1 MSEQGHILVVD
12 DELGILDSVKRTL
25 EREGLRVTTT
35 DSGEVAL
42 ELLRSDDRVDVV
54 LADIM
59 MPKMNGVELLR
70 AIKAISPSVDVVMM
84 TAFGTVE
91 NAVECMRAGAYDF
104 ITKPLKRAMVLR
116 AVQRAL
122 ERGALLRENA
132 NLRRLAAEESRES
145 YAIGSSTVFDSL
157 RETLRAVS
165 ASRVPIVLCGEQG
178 SGRTHLAEAIHR
190 WSGRSGT
197 FHSLQLR
204 AVPNDAISTLLFGGS
219 NSAEGLLSRQRCD
232 TVLISGLEAMEP
244 EVQAQLSAWLKA
256 RESAGE
262 DAEQTT
268 RLVLSSSEDLKTLL
282 QQNLIEE
289 TLYYAISVVELKVPP
304 LRSRRGDVIELTE
317 YFLSQA
323 RSEHRR
329 EIVWFS
335 DAALAAMDGYDWPGN
350 VRELKNTVER
360 LVLTH
365 QGTLIQAEDLPE
377 EITQDLAGRS
387 SEGEGFQ
394 IPFGMPLDEVER
406 RIIRGTLERTGGDKQ
421 VAARLLGI
429 AARTIYRKLDE
440 L

>member
-42 ELLRSDDRVDVV
+42 DLLRRDDPIDVI

-70 AIKAISPSVDVVMM
+70 AVRAISPSVDVVMM

-104 ITKPLKRAMVLR
+104 ITKPLKRAMVIR

-122 ERGALLRENA
+122 ERGALIRENA
-132 NLRRLAAEESRES
+132 NLRQLAGEEARES
-145 YAIGSSTVFDSL
+145 FAVGGSAVFNSL
-157 RETLRAVS
+157 CETLKTVAP
-165 ASRVPIVLCGEQG
+165 ARVPIVFNGEQG
-178 SGRTHLAEAIHR
+178 SGRTHLGEAVHR
-190 WSGRSGT
+190 WSGRQGS

-204 AVPNDAISTLLFGGS
+204 AVPADTVSALLFGDSDAGEGVLMS
-219 NSAEGLLSRQRCD
+219 SSQDTVMLSGVEVMEPELQTRLSSWLRALESDQEPAAARLVVRVSGDLKHLMDEGLL
-232 TVLISGLEAMEP
+232 E
-244 EVQAQLSAWLKA
+244 
-256 RESAGE
+256 ES
-262 DAEQTT
+262 
-268 RLVLSSSEDLKTLL
+268 
-282 QQNLIEE
+282 
-289 TLYYAISVVELKVPP
+289 LYYALSVVELKVPP
-304 LRSRRGDVIELTE
+304 LRLRRGDVVELTE
-317 YFLSQA
+317 YFLSLA
-323 RSEHRR
+323 RDEHRR
-329 EIVWFS
+329 EIAWFS
-335 DAALAAMDGYDWPGN
+335 DGALAAMDGYQWPGN
-350 VRELKNTVER
+350 VRELKNTVDR
-360 LVLTH
+360 LVLMH
-365 QGTLIQAEDLPE
+365 KGTLVQVDDLPKDIQAERAAED
-377 EITQDLAGRS
+377 
-387 SEGEGFQ
+387 EGFQ

>member
-42 ELLRSDDRVDVV
+42 DILRGDDPVDVV

-70 AIKAISPSVDVVMM
+70 AVRAISPSVDVIMM

-116 AVQRAL
+116 AVQRAV
-122 ERGALLRENA
+122 ERGNLIRENA
-132 NLRRLAAEESRES
+132 SLRRLAGEGSRENF
-145 YAIGSSTVFDSL
+145 AIGGSAVFDSL
-157 RETLRAVS
+157 RETLRTVS
-165 ASRVPIVLCGEQG
+165 MSRVPIVLTGEQG
-178 SGRTHLAEAIHR
+178 SGRTHLGEAIHR
-190 WSGRSGT
+190 WSNRGGR

-204 AVPNDAISTLLFGGS
+204 AVPPLSVSALLFGNTEGKVGVL
-219 NSAEGLLSRQRCD
+219 SAENHD
-232 TVLISGLEAMEP
+232 TVLLSGLEVMEP
-244 EVQAQLSAWLKA
+244 DLQTQLSAWL
-256 RESAGE
+256 RHQESSESTGCA
-262 DAEQTT
+262 
-268 RLVLSSSEDLKTLL
+268 RLVVSTSEDLKGLL
-282 QQNLIEE
+282 QQGMIEE
-289 TLYYAISVVELKVPP
+289 SLYYALSVVELKVPP
-304 LRSRRGDVIELTE
+304 LRSRRGDVVELTE

-323 RSEHRR
+323 RAEHRR
-329 EIVWFS
+329 EIAWFS
-335 DAALAAMDGYDWPGN
+335 DAALAAMDGYQWPGN
-350 VRELKNTVER
+350 VRELKNAVDR

-365 QGTLIQAEDLPE
+365 QGNLIQAEDLPNE
-377 EITQDLAGRS
+377 VTNNLAGRS
-387 SEGEGFQ
+387 SDEEGFS

>member
-42 ELLRSDDRVDVV
+42 DILRTDDRVDVV

-70 AIKAISPSVDVVMM
+70 AVRAISPSVDVIMM

-116 AVQRAL
+116 AVQRAV
-122 ERGALLRENA
+122 ERGALIRENA
-132 NLRRLAAEESRES
+132 SLRRLAGEGSRES
-145 YAIGSSTVFDSL
+145 YAIGGSAPFDAL

-165 ASRVPIVLCGEQG
+165 ASGVPIVLSGEQG
-178 SGRTHLAEAIHR
+178 SGRTHLGEAIHR
-190 WSGRSGT
+190 WSGRSGQ

-204 AVPNDAISTLLFGGS
+204 AVPNDSISTLLFGNGEGK
-219 NSAEGLLSRQRCD
+219 EGLLKSQQSD
-232 TVLISGLEAMEP
+232 TVLLSGLEAMKP
-244 EVQAQLSAWLKA
+244 EVQSQLSAWLRA
-256 RESAGE
+256 QESAAPESGP
-262 DAEQTT
+262 
-268 RLVLSSSEDLKTLL
+268 RLVLSISEELKGLL
-282 QQNLIEE
+282 QQKLIEE
-289 TLYYAISVVELKVPP
+289 SLYYALSVVELKVPP

-329 EIVWFS
+329 DIVWFS

-350 VRELKNTVER
+350 VRELKNTVDR

-365 QGTLIQAEDLPE
+365 HGTLIQAEDLPE
-377 EITQDLAGRS
+377 EITEELAGRS
-387 SEGEGFQ
+387 SDGEGFT

>member
-35 DSGEVAL
+35 DCGGSAL
-42 ELLRSDDRVDVV
+42 DLLRGNDRVDVV

-70 AIKAISPSVDVVMM
+70 AVKAISPSVDVVMM

-122 ERGALLRENA
+122 ERGALIRENA
-132 NLRRLAAEESRES
+132 NLRKLAHEGPREQF
-145 YAIGSSTVFDSL
+145 AVGSSAVFDSL
-157 RETLRAVS
+157 RDTLKTVS
-165 ASRVPIVLCGEQG
+165 SSDVPVVLCGEHG
-178 SGRTHLAEAIHR
+178 CGRTHLAEAVHR
-190 WSGRSGT
+190 WSGRTGEFRSFHVRSVPQDSIASLIFGT
-197 FHSLQLR
+197 
-204 AVPNDAISTLLFGGS
+204 GGED
-219 NSAEGLLSRQRCD
+219 EGLLRTRGQD
-232 TVLISGLEAMEP
+232 TVLISGIETLES
-244 EVQAQLSAWLKA
+244 EVQ
-256 RESAGE
+256 
-262 DAEQTT
+262 T
-268 RLVLSSSEDLKTLL
+268 RLVEWFRGLESKDTREASRLVVSISEDLKSLV
-282 QQNLIEE
+282 QQEVLAES
-289 TLYYAISVVELKVPP
+289 LYYTLSVVELKVPP
-304 LRSRRGDVIELTE
+304 LRTRRGDVIELIE
-317 YFLSQA
+317 YFLSAA
-323 RSEHRR
+323 RQEHQR
-329 EIVWFS
+329 ELAWFS
-335 DAALAAMDGYDWPGN
+335 DAALSAMDGYGWPGN
-350 VRELKNTVER
+350 IRELKNAVER

-365 QGTLIQAEDLPE
+365 QGTLVQAEDLPNDILSE
-377 EITQDLAGRS
+377 GLERS
-387 SEGEGFQ
+387 SDEEGFK